1 MKKQRVLGLAL
12 SAIMV
17 GSAVAMTAC
26 GGGSSSEVKFWAYGD
41 STEMDV
47 YKAMTDKF
55 NETYGAENGI
65 KVNFIPQTVSGYND
79 AVQLNATSSKD
90 CPDVFVVDDARFKK
104 WVEAGIIASDMDAHF
119 SAVTDID
126 YSKTYK
132 TAVDRMRY
140 NKETDTSKVTD
151 PLLGLPLDSK
161 AAAMYYNEDLLEK
174 AGIIVISV
182 DAEDMDEFNKG
193 DFKDKRG
200 ITLNEY
206 KAKYSKLN
214 DLEGDIPAK
223 GYFRSMFP
231 YTQASGEAYTPIDTD
246 EIVIFNNRIA
256 MNWDEVE
263 DLAMEFTPAYN
274 AADATK
280 YGSDYGYFTECWF
293 PYGWS
298 VGGDCLQDLSGNGD
312 WDFSLMD
319 TSANYIVAEGQT
331 YTGHYTGTVYQAG
344 ETLGFTDKFNVPK
357 GAIMTADG
365 NGGYTYQGKA
375 VEIHQDVLTAAESG
389 ALQELPSMKEAFL
402 RYLRLGTKT
411 TADIEGSGGY
421 ALSPNPNIFTNRTA
435 LNYFCSGEIALLIEY
450 SQNIP
455 YINEY
460 GFDWDVAPLPV
471 YKEYKTDDPYED
483 EILVEGK
490 VAGHSNLKAM
500 VSCVASEKKD
510 KAAKFMA
517 WMAGE
522 EGSKVRAEKGAFPNQ
537 SDLIDQVRF
546 EGGAPSNV
554 CVFAEMMEYEKPGDW
569 WYLSNDAWIL
579 QWANDLNT
587 YVRNDDAKMS
597 YNAWKNGLVNKINAY
612 LKENY

>member
-1 MKKQRVLGLAL
+1 MNKKRVMSLAL
-12 SAIMV
+12 C
-17 GSAVAMTAC
+17 VALTGTALATSC
-26 GGGSSSEVKFWAYGD
+26 GGNNSEDLKFWAYGD
-41 STEMDV
+41 SFEMDV

-55 NETYGAENGI
+55 NETYGAENEI
-65 KVNFIPQTVSGYND
+65 KVNFIPQTISGYND
-79 AVQLNATSSKD
+79 AVQLNATSARD

-119 SAVTDID
+119 DAITDID

-140 NKETDTSKVTD
+140 NKNTDTSKTTD

-182 DAEDMDEFNKG
+182 DEEDMDEFNAG
-193 DFKDKRG
+193 NFKDKRG
-200 ITLNEY
+200 FTLNEY
-206 KAKYSKLN
+206 KAKYTKLN
-214 DLEGDIPAK
+214 DLTGAIPAK

-231 YTQASGEAYTPIDTD
+231 YKPGETFTPIDDD
-246 EIVIFNNRIA
+246 EIAIFNNRIP

-263 DLAMEFTPAYN
+263 DLAMEFTPIYN
-274 AADATK
+274 VADKDK

-312 WDFSLMD
+312 WDFSLLD
-319 TSANYIVAEGQT
+319 TSANYIVADGKT
-331 YTGHYTGTVYQAG
+331 YVGHYTGKTYQAG
-344 ETLGFTDKFNVPK
+344 ETLEFVDKFNVPQGSK
-357 GAIMTADG
+357 MTSDG
-365 NGGYTYQGKA
+365 LGGYTYNGSA
-375 VEIHQDVLTAAESG
+375 VEINAAVLTAEEDG
-389 ALQELPSMKEAFL
+389 VLQELPSMKEAFL

-411 TADIEGSGGY
+411 SADIEGSGGY
-421 ALSPNPNIFTNRTA
+421 ALSPNPNIFTGTRTA
-435 LNYFCSGEIALLIEY
+435 INYFSSGEIALLIEY

-455 YINEY
+455 YISEY

-471 YKEYKTDDPYED
+471 YKEYATNDPYDD
-483 EILVEGK
+483 EVVAKGK
-490 VAGHSNLKAM
+490 IAGHSNLKAM
-500 VSCVASEKKD
+500 VSGLASTKKD

-517 WMAGE
+517 WMASE
-522 EGSKVRAEKGAFPNQ
+522 AGSEVRVSMGAFPNQ
-537 SDLIDQVRF
+537 ADMIDDVKF
-546 EGGAPSNV
+546 DGYVPSNV
-554 CVFAEMMEYEKPGDW
+554 RVFAEIMEYETPGDW
-569 WYLSNDAWIL
+569 WYLSNDSWIL

-587 YVRNDDAKMS
+587 YIRNDDAS
-597 YNAWKNGLVNKINAY
+597 TGVTYNSWKASVVSKINNY